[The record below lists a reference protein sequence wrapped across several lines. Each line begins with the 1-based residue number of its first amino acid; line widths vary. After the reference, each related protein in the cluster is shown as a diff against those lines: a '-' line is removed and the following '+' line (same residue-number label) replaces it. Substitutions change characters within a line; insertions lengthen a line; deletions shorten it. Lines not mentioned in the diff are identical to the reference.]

1 MFGRKR
7 RGRVEQAVETVQPY
21 AEIAREVA
29 GDEEVA
35 RRGAGALA
43 SLFLLRRRLLAS
55 MGLAGLAWR
64 IANDAHLRGE
74 LNRLADDFV
83 ALKGREERARV
94 RRRRRRMLAGLAGS
108 GAAAGAAVVY
118 ARARGPARVKEAI
131 EVAVPVTTA
140 YNQWTQF
147 EEFPSF
153 MDGIEQVRQVDDT
166 HLHWVASVGGRQ
178 RQWDAV
184 ISEQRPDERVAW
196 HATSGKRNA
205 GVVTFHRLADDRS
218 KVMVQLDFEPDGLR
232 ETVGTILGLDRRR
245 IKGDLERFSH
255 LLERRGAES
264 GAWRGTVERG
274 ALVADD
280 WTAR

>member
-21 AEIAREVA
+21 AQTAREVA
-29 GDEEVA
+29 GDEKA
-35 RRGAGALA
+35 RRRAAGALA

-64 IANDAHLRGE
+64 IANDAQLREE
-74 LNRLADDFV
+74 LNRLADDLV
-83 ALKGREERARV
+83 AVRGRAERARA
-94 RRRRRRMLAGLAGS
+94 RRRRRMLAGLVGS
-108 GAAAGAAVVY
+108 GAAAGAAFAY
-118 ARARGPARVKEAI
+118 ARARGPARVEEAI

-153 MDGIEQVRQVDDT
+153 MEGIEEVRQLDET
-166 HLHWVASVGGRQ
+166 HLHWVASLGGR
-178 RQWDAV
+178 RRGWDAE

-196 HATSGKRNA
+196 HATSGKRNT

-218 KVMVQLDFEPDGLR
+218 KVMVQMEFEPEGLR
-232 ETVGTILGLDRRR
+232 ETVGTIFGLDRRR
-245 IKGDLERFSH
+245 IKADLERFSQ

-274 ALVADD
+274 ALVTDD
-280 WTAR
+280 WTDR

>member
-1 MFGRKR
+1 MFGRRR

-21 AEIAREVA
+21 AESAREVA

-43 SLFLLRRRLLAS
+43 SLFLLRRRLRAS

-74 LNRLADDFV
+74 LNRLADDLV
-83 ALKGREERARV
+83 AVKARAERTRA

-118 ARARGPARVKEAI
+118 VRARGPARVEEVI

-147 EEFPSF
+147 EEFPRF
-153 MDGIEQVRQVDDT
+153 MDGIEEVRQVDDT
-166 HLHWVASVGGRQ
+166 HL
-178 RQWDAV
+178 QWDAV

-245 IKGDLERFSH
+245 IRGDLERFSH

-280 WTAR
+280 WTDR

>member
-21 AEIAREVA
+21 AQTAREVA
-29 GDEEVA
+29 GDEKA
-35 RRGAGALA
+35 RRRAAGALA

-64 IANDAHLRGE
+64 IANDAQLPEE
-74 LNRLADDFV
+74 LNRLADDLV
-83 ALKGREERARV
+83 AVRGRAERARA
-94 RRRRRRMLAGLAGS
+94 RRRRRMLAGLVGS
-108 GAAAGAAVVY
+108 GAAAGAAFAY
-118 ARARGPARVKEAI
+118 ARARGPARVEEAI

-153 MDGIEQVRQVDDT
+153 MEGIEEVRQLDET
-166 HLHWVASVGGRQ
+166 HLHWVASLGGR
-178 RQWDAV
+178 RRGWDAE
-184 ISEQRPDERVAW
+184 ISEQRPDERVVW
-196 HATSGKRNA
+196 HATSGKRNT

-218 KVMVQLDFEPDGLR
+218 KVMVQMEFEPEGLR
-232 ETVGTILGLDRRR
+232 ETVGTIFGLDRRR
-245 IKGDLERFSH
+245 IKADLERFSQ

-274 ALVADD
+274 ALVTDD
-280 WTAR
+280 WTDR